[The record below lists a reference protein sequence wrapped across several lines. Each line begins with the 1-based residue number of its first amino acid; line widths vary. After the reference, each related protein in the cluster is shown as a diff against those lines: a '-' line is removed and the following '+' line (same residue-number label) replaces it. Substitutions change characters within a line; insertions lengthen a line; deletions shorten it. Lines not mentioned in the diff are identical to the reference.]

1 LLISELADLEKEKDD
16 EFFRIINDN
25 DLFKITISK
34 IFEDDKDADNDIFE
48 NSDVAKA
55 ILHDAYSQC
64 KHDEKYSLLLT
75 HEYELEHILPQSSV
89 TDGNSD
95 SEIYKIGNLM
105 LLTKKTNIANSNK
118 TLKDKLKVMEGEEK
132 FTEIVKFDTKIY
144 SNEKLDLYNIIGEK
158 KDYINNDDIVQR
170 TNRFAEFLLSTFN
183 Y

>member
-1 LLISELADLEKEKDD
+1 LADLEKEKDD

-64 KHDEKYSLLLT
+64 KHDEKYTRLRP
-75 HEYELEHILPQSSV
+75 HEYAPQPPCPQSSV

-95 SEIYKIGNLM
+95 RA
-105 LLTKKTNIANSNK
+105 T
-118 TLKDKLKVMEGEEK
+118 
-132 FTEIVKFDTKIY
+132 
-144 SNEKLDLYNIIGEK
+144 
-158 KDYINNDDIVQR
+158 
-170 TNRFAEFLLSTFN
+170 
-183 Y
+183 